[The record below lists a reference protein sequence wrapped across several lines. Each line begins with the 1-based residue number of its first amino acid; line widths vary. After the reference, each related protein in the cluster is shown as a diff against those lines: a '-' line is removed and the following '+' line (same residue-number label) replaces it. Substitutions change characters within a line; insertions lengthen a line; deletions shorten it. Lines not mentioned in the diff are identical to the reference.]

1 MILTRK
7 EKEDLV
13 IELANQG
20 KSTRYIAQV
29 VHISLKDI
37 GTIIRRYTGEEDV
50 APTESQDKTLSL
62 TSKAFK
68 LFKDNKSLVDVAIA
82 LNMEADEVLCLH
94 SDYLQLS
101 NKDKL
106 MSIYRETGDDIH
118 QLAYL
123 YNELKWHGL
132 ANRKDIYN
140 IVQHSEK
147 LKSLDKVVFDAYG
160 EIGRLD
166 STKLNL
172 EAEVKELQKKI
183 DHYDSMLL
191 EREQH
196 DSSFNNEQN

>member
-13 IELANQG
+13 IELANKG

-29 VHISLKDI
+29 AHVSLKDI
-37 GTIIRRYTGEEDV
+37 GTIIRRYTGEENV
-50 APTESQDKTLSL
+50 APTESQNKTLSL

-82 LNMEADEVLCLH
+82 LNLEADEVVCLH

-106 MSIYRETGDDIH
+106 MAIYSEMGDDIH
-118 QLAYL
+118 QLVYL

-132 ANRKDIYN
+132 ANRKDIFN
-140 IVQHSEK
+140 IVQQEEK
-147 LKSLDKVVFDAYG
+147 LKSLDKVVFDTYG
-160 EIGRLD
+160 EIGRLN
-166 STKLNL
+166 SLKMEL
-172 EAEVKELQKKI
+172 EGDVDGLMKSI
-183 DHYDSMLL
+183 DHYDSVLMDKHL
-191 EREQH
+191 ESTR
-196 DSSFNNEQN
+196 